1 MKNVWKF
8 KCKRILCILT
18 CLLLTVTFACANSFS
33 VRAAEQLVFLALN
46 RQSPEENVAFQMT
59 NMFPGDSV
67 TQYYRLSVSYTG
79 TITVNF
85 QTVAGSG
92 DEKLKEVL
100 EVKVRL
106 VNTGELLYEGM
117 LADMPV
123 LGYELSTDSESLTEE
138 LTYKITVGLSTSVGN
153 EYQNQSLTADLSWWA
168 EGKPGGGDDPTE
180 PSEPEGGDDPTEPG
194 QSEGGDVSAESTDS
208 EGGSLTNPP
217 GTSDDSKILMWVLIL
232 CVAMAAMLLVAVG
245 YRKNRQITMAAGVS
259 GEYQRVAV
267 HSHRRFLLG
276 IVLVILLILGLGITS
291 FALIWQK
298 VTVEE
303 NLFVT
308 GTVSI
313 SLNDDQPVFQEDILF
328 EPGMVIKKDFTLRND
343 STCDV
348 HYRLYFTNVDGKFAR
363 ALQVEVLDG
372 EAALFEGTLAD
383 MNGEKSEGAD
393 GVLRK
398 GEDRVMT
405 IVFRVPEDC
414 GNGMQGQ
421 TILFDLNA
429 DAVQA
434 VNNPDGLFE

>member
-1 MKNVWKF
+1 MKKV
-8 KCKRILCILT
+8 CKIECKWIICILT
-18 CLLLTVTFACANSFS
+18 CFLLTMTFICAKPVKVN
-33 VRAAEQLVFLALN
+33 AAEQVVSLALN
-46 RQSPEENVAFQMT
+46 SRNPEENVAFRMT
-59 NMFPGDSV
+59 NMFPGDST

-79 TITVNF
+79 KITVNF
-85 QTVAGSG
+85 QAVAESG

-106 VNTGELLYEGM
+106 VNTGELLYEGI

-123 LGYELSTDSESLTEE
+123 LGHELSTDSESFTEE

-168 EGKPGGGDDPTE
+168 EG
-180 PSEPEGGDDPTEPG
+180 EPEGEDDPTEPG
-194 QSEGGDVSAESTDS
+194 QPESGDVSSESTDS

-217 GTSDDSKILMWVLIL
+217 GTGDDSKILMWVLIL
-232 CVAMAAMLLVAVG
+232 CVAMVSMLLVAAG

-259 GEYQRVAV
+259 GEYQRAVV
-267 HSHRRFLLG
+267 HSHRRFFLG
-276 IVLVILLILGLGITS
+276 IALVILLILGLGITS

-298 VTVEE
+298 VTVED

-313 SLNDDQPVFQEDILF
+313 SLNDEQPVFQEDILF
-328 EPGMVIKKDFTLRND
+328 EPGMVIKKDFTLRSD

-348 HYRLYFTNVDGKFAR
+348 HYRLYFTNVDGEFAK
-363 ALQVEVLDG
+363 AIQVEVLDG
-372 EAALFEGTLAD
+372 EAVLFAGTLAD

-393 GVLRK
+393 GILRE
-398 GEDRVMT
+398 GEERIMT

-414 GNGMQGQ
+414 GNGMQGH
-421 TILFDLNA
+421 TVLFDLNA